1 MDLILLMK
9 CPKIKIIILLY
20 FIMEYSFIGDTPE
33 SISVKEPDLDSYYR
47 QTIIDTQKNISNKKQ
62 VLEPYY
68 KTEQFFKNQQ
78 KNEYERHYETNNK
91 QKCTFFHD
99 DSINQH
105 KCQRE
110 TEWSK

>member
-9 CPKIKIIILLY
+9 YHNIKIIILLY

-33 SISVKEPDLDSYYR
+33 SISVKEPELDSYYKK
-47 QTIIDTQKNISNKKQ
+47 TIIDTQKTISNKKQ
-62 VLEPYY
+62 ELEPYY

-78 KNEYERHYETNNK
+78 HNEYERQYETNNK
-91 QKCTFFHD
+91 QNCTFFHD